1 MSWLYPLIFAFLAA
15 VVIKQL
21 HQKASQCTQKLNS
34 FISNHKSSKSLLLVI
49 AHPDD
54 ESMFFI
60 PMIENLK
67 KFYKINIMCF
77 SNGNSDGLGKIREK
91 ELKSVANFLEIQNI
105 TIIDNGYLKDG
116 MKAYSTV
123 SNGVK
128 KKNDI
133 FSYFL
138 FIFL

>member
-1 MSWLYPLIFAFLAA
+1 
-15 VVIKQL
+15 
-21 HQKASQCTQKLNS
+21 
-34 FISNHKSSKSLLLVI
+34 
-49 AHPDD
+49 
-54 ESMFFI
+54 
-60 PMIENLK
+60 
-67 KFYKINIMCF
+67 MCF